1 MKIIIVGCGKIGQSI
16 LQSLISE
23 GHEIVVVDSNREVID
38 SVSTNYDV
46 MGICAAGTHFKTLS
60 DAGADSAELFIAAT
74 GSDEINMLSCF
85 LAKRMGAKHTVARI
99 RGSEYTSE
107 NLDFIKISLSFRWSS
122 IPKDLRQRPYITF

>member
-85 LAKRMGAKHTVARI
+85 LAKRMGAYAAANTQAKTL
-99 RGSEYTSE
+99 T
-107 NLDFIKISLSFRWSS
+107 LLKISLSFRWSS

>member
-1 MKIIIVGCGKIGQSI
+1 MSAQTTMSWAYAPPARI
-16 LQSLISE
+16 LKL
-23 GHEIVVVDSNREVID
+23 
-38 SVSTNYDV
+38 
-46 MGICAAGTHFKTLS
+46 LS

-107 NLDFIKISLSFRWSS
+107 NLDFIKNQLELFDGHQS
-122 IPKDLRQRPYITF
+122 PKDLRQRPYITF